1 MTPEEKQEAIDLLNE
16 KTAEH
21 VNQLNDI
28 EPRLLEYYQHLC
40 KHSGIELGD
49 PNDLHNGMELLC
61 AIRLLRLIDTYP
73 LNREKID
80 EVLYMGEGEW
90 RQDSEGFWQHIR
102 DGLGQPGR
110 QGAEVYRW
118 EPFQVFMIVS
128 MYGLMAWI
136 GTESYE
142 GERRL
147 TETERINEDTRE
159 IEDLRRLC
167 TRFVLFG
174 PRKINKSGFAAITNV
189 EDFMFGDYDAQV
201 VCTANSQEQSK
212 ILFNK
217 TKDLLLQLD
226 PVTGRKFNGKYLSFT
241 ATEVKFM
248 KGKYRAAELIAIPA
262 GGKMPDGK
270 FASRSAED
278 EYGSAG
284 YTNGRSDMGQTAAVI
299 ESSMGPRR
307 EPMTVITTTASLI
320 TSGPFMEMLD
330 ALHKLLLM
338 ELKYATGEATPSKAE
353 DRQMCLLLEPDEWE
367 RDEDYLLTSKTV
379 RRKVNPMLGKIVQHS
394 FYDDECAK
402 SRMDETKKNETIA
415 KLFNVYRGLRVTK
428 WLTGDQIRPRQIER
442 RITDCKYQE
451 GWERVFVGLDFG
463 GNDDLFAVTYLGV
476 NYWANQPIDQ
486 RMFADCEAW
495 IVEKAL
501 KESPNRQLYEKWI
514 EQGWLKMCPGEVFI
528 PDMAIN
534 DLMAKNDQGLN
545 LYCFGYDPAQSIQ
558 PINTIKAWLQTLFQ
572 EQGVSQKEIPAIIK
586 KMVVPVP
593 QTFVSMNGLIQK
605 LEWLLLGQEF
615 NSETGGWLYT
625 NDTPFLYLSNSPLW
639 PFCFGNAKVEVSSS
653 ELRAIRK
660 SAHHSKIDPIHA
672 LMDALHVYDLSE
684 GQVQV

>member
-1 MTPEEKQEAIDLLNE
+1 MNEIQQYQQAKERCLDDLERHLSDYANRLNAID
-16 KTAEH
+16 
-21 VNQLNDI
+21 
-28 EPRLLEYYQHLC
+28 PRLMIYAEDAVSNRGSHANL
-40 KHSGIELGD
+40 
-49 PNDLHNGMELLC
+49 MELLG
-61 AIRLLRLIDTYP
+61 IRKELRLMDSYRVNADRVKLWLRAIEGVWQKGQHVKGGLKFDTPRGNDHVMLMPYQAWCVFG
-73 LNREKID
+73 IYGFD
-80 EVLYMGEGEW
+80 TEVDMERPWYDYERHEPTEYRGENGNVW
-90 RQDSEGFWQHIR
+90 D
-102 DGLGQPGR
+102 
-110 QGAEVYRW
+110 V
-118 EPFQVFMIVS
+118 
-128 MYGLMAWI
+128 
-136 GTESYE
+136 
-142 GERRL
+142 
-147 TETERINEDTRE
+147 
-159 IEDLRRLC
+159 RRLC
-167 TRFVLFG
+167 QEAHLFQTR
-174 PRKINKSGFAAITNV
+174 KSGKTEFGAALDFV
-189 EDFMFGDYDAQV
+189 EATILGPANAQALI
-201 VCTANSQEQSK
+201 CANSRDQAK
-212 ILFNK
+212 IAYKAIKQFAY
-217 TKDLLLQLD
+217 QID
-226 PVTGRKFNGKYLSFT
+226 PSCLNRMGGTMFRVTADEMNWQPGHKRKGEIKVMS
-241 ATEVKFM
+241 
-248 KGKYRAAELIAIPA
+248 A
-262 GGKMPDGK
+262 GGKKKDGLYASQVHPDEHG
-270 FASRSAED
+270 SAEYINGNAD
-278 EYGSAG
+278 MQNLVDVCWGS
-284 YTNGRSDMGQTAAVI
+284 T
-299 ESSMGPRR
+299 GPRR
-307 EPMTVITTTASLI
+307 EKLLLHTTTAGRI
-320 TSGPFMEMLD
+320 KEGPYKDQLE
-330 ALHKLLLM
+330 KV
-338 ELKYATGEATPSKAE
+338 E
-353 DRQMCLLLEPDEWE
+353 DI
-367 RDEDYLLTSKTV
+367 LLTELDHPLGEPCLTEDDKWFAFMLQLDKWEV
-379 RRKVNPMLGKIVQHS
+379 GYDLDQLDDPELFRKVNRSIGITVQPTYYKERLH
-394 FYDDECAK
+394 DA
-402 SRMDETKKNETIA
+402 RMSEDTKKEVLS
-415 KLFNVYRGLRVTK
+415 KDFNIWQGNRVTK

-463 GNDDLFAVTYLGV
+463 GNDDLFAVIYLGV

-615 NSETGGWLYT
+615 NAETGGWLYT